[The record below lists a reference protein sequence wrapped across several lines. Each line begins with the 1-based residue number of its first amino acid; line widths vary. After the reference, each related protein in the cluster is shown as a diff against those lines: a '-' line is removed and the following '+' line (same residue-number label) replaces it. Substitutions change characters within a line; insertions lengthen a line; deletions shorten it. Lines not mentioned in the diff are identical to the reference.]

1 MANSKSHFF
10 IERPIFAAVLSII
23 MTLVGAIAF
32 TQLPVTQYPAVVPPT
47 IVVSAAYPGAN
58 AQTVADTV
66 ANPLE
71 AAINGVENMLY
82 MSSYSSSDG
91 TMGLTITFR
100 IGTDID
106 LAQVQVQ
113 NRVNTAEP
121 RLPEEVRRLGVNT
134 AKSSPD
140 FMMVVHLLSPD
151 KSLDQLYVSNYTIL
165 RIRDQIARIDGVGD
179 AQVFGAREYA
189 IRIWLDPDKLANLNL
204 TAGDV
209 VNALRSQNVQ
219 VSGGGLGLP
228 PVDGKNAFQYTVT
241 TQGRF
246 STPEQFAAVIVKTGE
261 EGQITRLSDVAR
273 VELGAKDYVMNS
285 YLNGQEAVAIAV
297 MQRPG
302 SNALDTAQRVIDR
315 LDELK
320 KQFPKGLDY
329 QIVYNPTNYISASI
343 EAVYHTLGEAI
354 LLVVLV
360 VIIFLQSWRA
370 SIIPII
376 AIPVSLIGTFAVM
389 QMFGFSLNL
398 LTLFGMVLAIGIVV
412 DDAIVVVENM
422 ERHIADG
429 KTPKDAAKATMNEV
443 GGAVIAI
450 ALVLCAVFI
459 PTAFIPGMSGQF
471 YKQFAMTIAVA
482 TVISAINSLT
492 LSPALGAWLLRKH
505 EHHGDRRGLARL
517 TGGFSDR
524 FNRGFDKMG
533 HGYAKLVKGVVR
545 ISFLMLIAYGGLVFA
560 TVFMANKV
568 PTGFI
573 PAQDQGYAIV
583 VIQLPDG
590 ASLARTD
597 RVTRRAMDIMMKT
610 PGVEGAVA
618 FAGLS
623 GETFSSASN
632 SAAIF
637 ATFKDFDERLEA
649 GPEQNVFGIVGA
661 LQANLSSIEDAFVIA
676 IPPPPVQGIG
686 NAGGFKMM
694 LKDEAGLGLQA
705 LMGATYGMMG
715 AANQTEGLT
724 AVYSTYSANSPQVY
738 LDIDR
743 TKAQM
748 LGIPLPNVFETLQI
762 YLGSAYVNDFN
773 AYGRIYQV
781 TAQADLPFRLT
792 PQDIAKLK
800 TRNDKGEFVP
810 LGTIVTVKETVGPG
824 TIQRYNQAVAIA
836 LSGNTAPGFSSGEA
850 LAKMQE
856 VADNTLPRGITYEW
870 TELALQ
876 QLEAGDA
883 ALYIFAL
890 SVIFVFLVLS
900 AMYESWTL
908 PIAIILIVPM
918 SVLAAL
924 IGVDL
929 RGMDNNILTQIGLV
943 VLIGLAAKNAIL
955 IVEFAR
961 HRQEHGETMMEAIVE
976 ACRLRLRPIL
986 MTSFAFILGV
996 LPLVFATGPGAEMR
1010 QSMGTAVFS
1019 GMIGVTIFGL
1029 MLTPVFYALIQKLTG
1044 RTGPLK
1050 PLHEV
1055 EDDPWVEECAK
1066 AKAHR
1071 EASEG
1076 QEKPKGRIDRKDFG
1090 DDAFE

>member
-1 MANSKSHFF
+1 M
-10 IERPIFAAVLSII
+10 
-23 MTLVGAIAF
+23 
-32 TQLPVTQYPAVVPPT
+32 
-47 IVVSAAYPGAN
+47 
-58 AQTVADTV
+58 
-66 ANPLE
+66 
-71 AAINGVENMLY
+71 
-82 MSSYSSSDG
+82 
-91 TMGLTITFR
+91 
-100 IGTDID
+100 
-106 LAQVQVQ
+106 
-113 NRVNTAEP
+113 
-121 RLPEEVRRLGVNT
+121 
-134 AKSSPD
+134 
-140 FMMVVHLLSPD
+140 
-151 KSLDQLYVSNYTIL
+151 
-165 RIRDQIARIDGVGD
+165 
-179 AQVFGAREYA
+179 
-189 IRIWLDPDKLANLNL
+189 
-204 TAGDV
+204 
-209 VNALRSQNVQ
+209 
-219 VSGGGLGLP
+219 
-228 PVDGKNAFQYTVT
+228 
-241 TQGRF
+241 
-246 STPEQFAAVIVKTGE
+246 
-261 EGQITRLSDVAR
+261 
-273 VELGAKDYVMNS
+273 
-285 YLNGQEAVAIAV
+285 
-297 MQRPG
+297 
-302 SNALDTAQRVIDR
+302 
-315 LDELK
+315 
-320 KQFPKGLDY
+320 
-329 QIVYNPTNYISASI
+329 
-343 EAVYHTLGEAI
+343 
-354 LLVVLV
+354 
-360 VIIFLQSWRA
+360 
-370 SIIPII
+370 
-376 AIPVSLIGTFAVM
+376 
-389 QMFGFSLNL
+389 
-398 LTLFGMVLAIGIVV
+398 
-412 DDAIVVVENM
+412 
-422 ERHIADG
+422 
-429 KTPKDAAKATMNEV
+429 
-443 GGAVIAI
+443 
-450 ALVLCAVFI
+450 
-459 PTAFIPGMSGQF
+459 
-471 YKQFAMTIAVA
+471 
-482 TVISAINSLT
+482 
-492 LSPALGAWLLRKH
+492 
-505 EHHGDRRGLARL
+505 
-517 TGGFSDR
+517 
-524 FNRGFDKMG
+524 
-533 HGYAKLVKGVVR
+533 
-545 ISFLMLIAYGGLVFA
+545 
-560 TVFMANKV
+560 
-568 PTGFI
+568 
-573 PAQDQGYAIV
+573 
-583 VIQLPDG
+583 
-590 ASLARTD
+590 
-597 RVTRRAMDIMMKT
+597 
-610 PGVEGAVA
+610 
-618 FAGLS
+618 
-623 GETFSSASN
+623 
-632 SAAIF
+632 
-637 ATFKDFDERLEA
+637 
-649 GPEQNVFGIVGA
+649 FGIVGA

>member
-1 MANSKSHFF
+1 MKFNFF

-23 MTLVGAIAF
+23 MTLVGGIAF
-32 TQLPVTQYPAVVPPT
+32 LNLPISQYPEVVPPT
-47 IVVSAAYPGAN
+47 VVVSAAYPGAN

-82 MSSYSSSDG
+82 MNSYSSSDG
-91 TMGLTITFR
+91 VMGLTITFR
-100 IGTDID
+100 IGTDLD
-106 LAQVQVQ
+106 LAQMQVQ
-113 NRVNTAEP
+113 NRVSTALP
-121 RLPEEVRRLGVNT
+121 RLPEEVRRLGVQTNK
-134 AKSSPD
+134 ASSD
-140 FMMVVHLLSPD
+140 FLMVVHLLSPD
-151 KSLDQLYVSNYTIL
+151 ESLTHAYVSNYAL
-165 RIRDQIARIDGVGD
+165 LHVRDELARLDGVGD

-189 IRIWLDPDKLANLNL
+189 IRIWLDPDKLSALGL
-204 TAGDV
+204 TAGDAV
-209 VNALRSQNVQ
+209 YALREQNVQ
-219 VSGGGLGLP
+219 VSGGGIGLP
-228 PVDGKNAFQYTVT
+228 PVAGESAFQYIVT

-246 STPEQFAAVIVKTGE
+246 ETPEQFKNIILKSGDD
-261 EGQITRLSDVAR
+261 GRITRLGDVAR

-285 YLNGQEAVAIAV
+285 YLNGKEAVGIGIF
-297 MQRPG
+297 QRPG
-302 SNALDTAQRVIDR
+302 SNALATAENIKKK
-315 LDELK
+315 LDELST
-320 KQFPKGLDY
+320 QFPRGLQYD
-329 QIVYNPTNYISASI
+329 IIYNPTEYISKSI
-343 EAVYHTLGEAI
+343 EAVYHTILEAI
-354 LLVVLV
+354 ILVVIV

-389 QMFGFSLNL
+389 EGFGFSLNL

-422 ERHIADG
+422 ERHIAEG
-429 KTPKDAAKATMNEV
+429 KTPKEAAKATMREV

-450 ALVLCAVFI
+450 ALVLCAVFV

-482 TVISAINSLT
+482 TVISAFNSLT
-492 LSPALGAWLLRKH
+492 LSPALGAWLLRRHKH
-505 EHHGDRRGLARL
+505 ADECKKGSLECL
-517 TGGFSDR
+517 TRGFSDR
-524 FNRGFDKMG
+524 FNSAFDRLS
-533 HGYAKLVKGVVR
+533 HGYARVVKFVVK
-545 ISFLMLIAYGGLVFA
+545 ISIVMLIAYGALVGA
-560 TVFMANKV
+560 TVWMANKV

-573 PAQDQGYAIV
+573 PQQDQNYAIV
-583 VIQLPDG
+583 VIQLPPG

-597 RVTRRAMDIMMKT
+597 AVTLRASKIMMDT

-637 ATFKDFDERLEA
+637 ATFKPFEERLKA
-649 GPEQNVFGIVGA
+649 GPSQSLNGIVGA
-661 LQANLSSIEDAFVIA
+661 LNMGLSQIEDAFVIA
-676 IPPPPVQGIG
+676 IAPPPVQGIG
-686 NAGGFKMM
+686 SAGGFKMM
-694 LKDEAGLGLQA
+694 IEDKSGVGLQA

-715 AANQTEGLT
+715 AAAQTPGLSQ
-724 AVYSTYSANSPQVY
+724 VYTTYSANSPQVY
-738 LDIDR
+738 VDIDR

-748 LGIPLPNVFETLQI
+748 LGVPLSNVFETLQI

-773 AYGRIYQV
+773 AFGRIYQV

-792 PQDIAKLK
+792 PGDIGKLK
-800 TRNDKGEFVP
+800 TRNNKGEFVP
-810 LGTIVTVKETVGPG
+810 LGTIVKVRETVGPG
-824 TIQRYNQAVAIA
+824 LIQRYNQSVSIA
-836 LSGNTAPGFSSGEA
+836 LSGNTAEGYSSGEA
-850 LAKMQE
+850 LKIMEDLAHK
-856 VADNTLPRGITYEW
+856 TLPRGVGFEW

-890 SVIFVFLVLS
+890 SVVFVFLVLA

-924 IGVDL
+924 VGVDL
-929 RGMDNNILTQIGLV
+929 REGMDNNILTQIGLV

-961 HRQEHGETMMEAIVE
+961 QRQEHGETMMQAIVE
-976 ACRLRLRPIL
+976 SCRLRLRPIL

-996 LPLVFATGPGAEMR
+996 VPLVIATGPGAEMR
-1010 QSMGTAVFS
+1010 QSMGTAVFA
-1019 GMIGVTIFGL
+1019 GMIGVTFFGL
-1029 MLTPVFYALIQKLTG
+1029 MLTPVFYTLIQRLTG
-1044 RTGPLK
+1044 RTGPLT
-1050 PLHEV
+1050 PHHPAPSG
-1055 EDDPWVEECAK
+1055 EDDPWAEECAK
-1066 AKAHR
+1066 AKAR
-1071 EASEG
+1071 NQS
-1076 QEKPKGRIDRKDFG
+1076 
-1090 DDAFE
+1090 DDAF